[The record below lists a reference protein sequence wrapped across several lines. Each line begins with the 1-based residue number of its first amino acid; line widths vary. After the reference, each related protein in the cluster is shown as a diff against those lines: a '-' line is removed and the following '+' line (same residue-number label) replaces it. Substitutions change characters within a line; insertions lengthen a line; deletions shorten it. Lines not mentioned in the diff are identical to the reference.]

1 MKITDTVQSELDLV
15 KQKQKKKL
23 ESETGVRYSV
33 ILGLPYYYA
42 IRLVLIDLIHNLFLG
57 KKIRNFLSHKF

>member
-1 MKITDTVQSELDLV
+1 MKITDIVRSCKTKTER
-15 KQKQKKKL
+15 KKL